1 MKEVTEEEKLNEK
14 KAELINDLLAT
25 ATVKEEVWR
34 YHPDNPNKKDV
45 VKEYDVLCQI
55 ERDLELEL
63 EELKSQEC

>member
-1 MKEVTEEEKLNEK
+1 MKEITEQEKLDNQK
-14 KAELINDLLAT
+14 SELIDDLLAT

-34 YHPDNPNKKDV
+34 CHPDNPNRKDV

>member
-1 MKEVTEEEKLNEK
+1 MKEIKLTPEQIKNNQK
-14 KAELINDLLAT
+14 SELIDDLLAT

-63 EELKSQEC
+63 SELSE

>member
-25 ATVKEEVWR
+25 STVKEEVWR

>member
-1 MKEVTEEEKLNEK
+1 MKELKLTPEQIKDNQK
-14 KAELINDLLAT
+14 SELIDDLLAT

-55 ERDLELEL
+55 ERDLEAEL
-63 EELKSQEC
+63 DDLS

>member
-1 MKEVTEEEKLNEK
+1 MKEIKLTPEQIKNNQK
-14 KAELINDLLAT
+14 SELIDDLLAT

-55 ERDLELEL
+55 ERDLEAEL
-63 EELKSQEC
+63 ADLS

>member
-1 MKEVTEEEKLNEK
+1 M
-14 KAELINDLLAT
+14 IYQQPP
-25 ATVKEEVWR
+25 VKEEVWR
-34 YHPDNPNKKDV
+34 YHPDNPNRKDV

>member
-34 YHPDNPNKKDV
+34 YHPDNPNKRDV

>member
-1 MKEVTEEEKLNEK
+1 MKEIKLTPEQIKDNQK
-14 KAELINDLLAT
+14 SELIDDLLAT

-55 ERDLELEL
+55 ERDLEAEL
-63 EELKSQEC
+63 DDLS